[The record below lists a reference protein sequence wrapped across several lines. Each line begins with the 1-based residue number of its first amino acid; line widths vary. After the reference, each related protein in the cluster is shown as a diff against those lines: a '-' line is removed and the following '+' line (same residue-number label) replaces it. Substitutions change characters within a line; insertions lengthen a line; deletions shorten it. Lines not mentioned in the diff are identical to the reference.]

1 MYGHEEKLFY
11 SHTIET
17 PSSKPRGLMG
27 QALQGSVSDRV
38 PDSLAILRCD
48 LLPAV
53 PAHSE
58 VDEFSLSVDS
68 IGGLMTVPVSIQI
81 A

>member
-1 MYGHEEKLFY
+1 MYGHEEKFY

-27 QALQGSVSDRV
+27 QALQGSVSDRA
-38 PDSLAILRCD
+38 PDGLAILRCD
-48 LLPAV
+48 LPAV
-53 PAHSE
+53 LVDSE
-58 VDEFSLSVDS
+58 VDEFSLSVDP
-68 IGGLMTVPVSIQI
+68 IGGLMTVPVSVQI

>member
-1 MYGHEEKLFY
+1 MYMYGHEEKLFY

-38 PDSLAILRCD
+38 PDSLTILRCD
-48 LLPAV
+48 LPAV
-53 PAHSE
+53 Q
-58 VDEFSLSVDS
+58 FSLSVDS
-68 IGGLMTVPVSIQI
+68 IGGLMTVPVSVQI